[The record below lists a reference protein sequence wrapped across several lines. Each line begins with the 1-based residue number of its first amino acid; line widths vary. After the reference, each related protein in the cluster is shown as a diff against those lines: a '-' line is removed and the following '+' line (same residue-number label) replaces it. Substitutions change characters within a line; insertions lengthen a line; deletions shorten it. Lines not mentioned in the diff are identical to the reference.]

1 MFALELDEAVI
12 AAFFAVREFAAN
24 RRTGFVD
31 GATAQI
37 GVQKLAG
44 GLVDVVGTM
53 PENALF
59 NVIVRVAF
67 GKFIIARKSDLG
79 ALIGKTEVFGQPLDI
94 AFRYND
100 ARVAAAITGAFA
112 TVIVY
117 FCICYARIL

>member
-31 GATAQI
+31 GAAAQI

-44 GLVDVVGTM
+44 GLVDVVGAM

-79 ALIGKTEVFGQPLDI
+79 ALIGKAEVFGQPLDI

-112 TVIVY
+112 TVVVY
-117 FCICYARIL
+117 FCICHARIL